1 MTMRQAVLMASAVKA
16 HHASLI
22 GGAQKTPD
30 EFNPWRGKQRQRMSV
45 ADMIAARKAGWKSG

>member
-1 MTMRQAVLMASAVKA
+1 MRQAVLMASAVKA